1 MGLLGEILT
10 ILNKVQRFIYFYPVS
25 KVVEENL
32 HLLQHLRDGDV
43 GKVLGVLGVLSQS
56 SRFKLSLDFLSKS
69 EKQAVSLCA

>member
-10 ILNKVQRFIYFYPVS
+10 ILNKVQRLIYFYPVS
-25 KVVEENL
+25 KVFEENF

-43 GKVLGVLGVLSQS
+43 GKILGVLGVLSQS